1 MKQKRCAASRAEQKP
16 CIPENLDARVCG
28 AHFCSQPPGRLFIKA
43 GREIDMISSQVI
55 RTSIE
60 ELKSITKVD
69 LCVLDLEGNIVAS
82 TFELNDLALN
92 LITEFVES
100 PADSQVIGTH
110 HLLKILDEN
119 EPLYVLDA
127 RGIGEDTYMV
137 GKIAV
142 SQLQN
147 LIIAYKEKYDR
158 NNFFQNLLL
167 DNMLLV
173 DIYNRAKKLHIEV
186 NVPRAVF
193 LVETGSEKESP
204 ASELLN
210 GMFSSQ
216 IGDYITAV
224 DESNVILIKSMAP
237 GESYDIL
244 EHTANTIVDMMNMEA
259 MMNVRVSY
267 GTIVEELREVS
278 KSYKE
283 AKMALDVGK
292 IFYAE
297 KRVTA
302 YNRLGIGRLIYQ
314 LPVNLCQIFI
324 DEIFGANVPDE
335 LDEETLTTINKFFE
349 NNLNVSET
357 SRQLFVHRNTLVY
370 RIEKLAKS
378 TGLDIR
384 TFDDALTFK
393 IALMVVNYMRYLD
406 SLGY

>member
-1 MKQKRCAASRAEQKP
+1 
-16 CIPENLDARVCG
+16 
-28 AHFCSQPPGRLFIKA
+28 
-43 GREIDMISSQVI
+43 MISSQVI
-55 RTSIE
+55 RISIE

-110 HLLKILDEN
+110 HLLKILDEG

-193 LVETGSEKESP
+193 LVETGNEKESP

-224 DESNVILIKSMAP
+224 DESNVILIKAMAP
-237 GESYDIL
+237 GEGYDEL
-244 EHTANTIVDMMNMEA
+244 EQTANTIVDMMNMEA

-393 IALMVVNYMRYLD
+393 IALMVVNYMKYLD